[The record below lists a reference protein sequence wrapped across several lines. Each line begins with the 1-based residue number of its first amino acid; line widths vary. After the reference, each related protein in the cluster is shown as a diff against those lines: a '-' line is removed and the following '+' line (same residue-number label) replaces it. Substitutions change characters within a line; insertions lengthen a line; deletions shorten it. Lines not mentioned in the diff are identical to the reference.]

1 MAKERLFLGLYSG
14 AAADGVD
21 AALAAVRGEGEAM
34 SVEQIACMHKLY
46 PEDVRGRIRVA
57 PGRQGEG
64 GAKYL
69 AELSRDIAIAAAQTG
84 LLLLDEAK
92 VAPKNV
98 QAVGWSGQTISLI
111 SPGATNELG
120 AVMELG
126 NPAILAR
133 RIGCPVVAGFT
144 ESDLAA
150 GGVGGPITSWC
161 DWLLFRDERLTRV
174 TVHLGGIATACFLPA
189 GATPTDVEAF
199 DIGPGTI
206 VIDELVQKYHHRLH
220 DTDGSTAS
228 GGRVCAPLLNELLA
242 QPYFQVDP
250 PKRTDAAAW
259 SGAFVW
265 RLLQMAQKHG
275 CDEADLIATA
285 TELTARGVAKA
296 VGFATSGPI
305 TERAHEVILT
315 GGGALNIHLAGR
327 IRTLLSPS
335 STYTVERY
343 HLGLRAKQAMCHAI
357 LAAARL
363 DGRPAHCHHATGAE
377 KSVVLGSI
385 MV

>member
-21 AALAAVRGEGEAM
+21 AVLAAVRGDGEAM
-34 SVEQIACMHKLY
+34 SVEQIAHMNRLY
-46 PEDVRGRIRVA
+46 PEDVRQRIRVA

-64 GAKYL
+64 GAKFF

-84 LLLLDEAK
+84 RLLLDEAK
-92 VAPKNV
+92 IEAGKIE
-98 QAVGWSGQTISLI
+98 AVGWSGQLISLTA
-111 SPGATNELG
+111 PGATNELG
-120 AVMELG
+120 AAMELG
-126 NPAILAR
+126 DAAILAR
-133 RIGCPVVAGFT
+133 RIGRPVAAGFT
-144 ESDLAA
+144 ASDLAA
-150 GGVGGPITSWC
+150 GGVGGPVTSWC

-189 GATPTDVEAF
+189 GATPSDVEAF
-199 DIGPGTI
+199 DVGPGTI
-206 VIDELVQKYHHRLH
+206 VIDELVHQFHNRLH
-220 DTDGSTAS
+220 DTDGATAS

-242 QPYFQVDP
+242 NPYFQVDP

-259 SGAFVW
+259 TNTYLY

-275 CDEADLIATA
+275 CDGADLIATA
-285 TELTARGVAKA
+285 TELTAQAVAKA
-296 VGFATSGPI
+296 VGFAASGPI

-315 GGGALNIHLAGR
+315 GGGAMNIHLAGR

-343 HLGLRAKQAMCHAI
+343 NLCLRAKQALCHAV
-357 LAAARL
+357 LAAARI
-363 DGRPAHCHHATGAE
+363 DNHPAHCHHATGAE
-377 KSVVLGSI
+377 SPQILGTI
-385 MV
+385 VT